1 MNMRIF
7 FTILIL
13 TLSFQ
18 SWTKADDIRDF
29 EIEGISVGDSLLD
42 YYTEIEII
50 NSEKTIYPGSKNF
63 YTLHFSVDSK
73 NYDQISIGVKNDDKN
88 YIVYSIAGD
97 KLYKQNPK
105 NCLPKMKSIIE
116 QFDNDLKSSPKNQYK
131 HTYDTLAKGKSFAEV
146 VDYSFPNNS
155 AIRVW
160 CNFFTEEVI
169 KKYDVANGL
178 SVSLGTNKWFNFLN
192 NDAY

>member
-1 MNMRIF
+1 MRIF
-7 FTILIL
+7 LFLLIVIF
-13 TLSFQ
+13 SFQ
-18 SWTKADDIRDF
+18 SWIKADDIGDF

-42 YYTEIEII
+42 YYTAEEII

-63 YTLHFSVDSK
+63 YTVHFSVDSK
-73 NYDQISIGVKNDDKN
+73 NYDQISIGVKNNDKN

-97 KLYKQNPK
+97 KLYRKKPK
-105 NCLPKMKSIIE
+105 NCLLKMRSIIK
-116 QFDNDLKSSPKNQYK
+116 QFDDDLKSSQKRKYK

-146 VDYSFPNNS
+146 VDYNFSNNS

-160 CNFFTEEVI
+160 CTFFTEEVI

-178 SVSLGTNKWFNFLN
+178 SVSLGTHKWFNFLN
-192 NDAY
+192 EAY

>member
-63 YTLHFSVDSK
+63 YTIHFSVDSK

-97 KLYKQNPK
+97 KLYRQNPK

-160 CNFFTEEVI
+160 CTFFTEEVI

>member
-1 MNMRIF
+1 MRVF
-7 FTILIL
+7 LTLLILIL
-13 TLSFQ
+13 SIKP
-18 SWTKADDIRDF
+18 WTKADDIRDF
-29 EIEGISVGDSLLD
+29 EIQGISVGDSLLD
-42 YYTEIEII
+42 YYTEVEII

-63 YTLHFSVDSK
+63 YTLHISVDSK

-116 QFDNDLKSSPKNQYK
+116 QFDNDLKSSRKNQYK
-131 HTYDTLAKGKSFAEV
+131 HTYDTLSKGKSFAEV
-146 VDYSFPNNS
+146 VDYNFPNNS